1 MSPSFLFT
9 KRPGETMLYSITL
22 IYKHLKRPFDEGNIE
37 NLIIFSLFES
47 HLAPGLDYLELPSVT
62 HIHAGSLIFSRNDV
76 TER

>member
-9 KRPGETMLYSITL
+9 KRLGETMLYLTTL
-22 IYKHLKRPFDEGNIE
+22 IHKHLKRPSSEGNIG
-37 NLIIFSLFES
+37 NLTISSLFEP

-62 HIHAGSLIFSRNDV
+62 HIHAGSLFSCRKDV